1 MLKEMAHKLN
11 LKNISFEGFQ
21 EPEPYYA
28 RSSLFCLT
36 STFEGFGL
44 VLAEAMQHGC
54 VPLAFDSYPAARDII
69 LPGKTGELIQPFNEQ
84 EYANKLI
91 SLAANPDDLGILA
104 ENAREHIKAFSPS
117 KISVKWNVLIQN
129 L

>member
-54 VPLAFDSYPAARDII
+54 VPWLLTVTRQPETLFCPEKRGTDPA
-69 LPGKTGELIQPFNEQ
+69 IQ
-84 EYANKLI
+84 
-91 SLAANPDDLGILA
+91 
-104 ENAREHIKAFSPS
+104 
-117 KISVKWNVLIQN
+117 
-129 L
+129 

>member
-1 MLKEMAHKLN
+1 
-11 LKNISFEGFQ
+11 
-21 EPEPYYA
+21 
-28 RSSLFCLT
+28 
-36 STFEGFGL
+36 
-44 VLAEAMQHGC
+44 MQHGC

-117 KISVKWNVLIQN
+117 KISVKWNVRGAMTADFSCRYWTGIWKKE
-129 L
+129 

>member
-1 MLKEMAHKLN
+1 MPGILKEMAHKLN

-54 VPLAFDSYPAARDII
+54 VPLAFDSYPGSQRHYPARKNGGTD
-69 LPGKTGELIQPFNEQ
+69 PAIQ
-84 EYANKLI
+84 
-91 SLAANPDDLGILA
+91 
-104 ENAREHIKAFSPS
+104 
-117 KISVKWNVLIQN
+117 
-129 L
+129 

>member
-1 MLKEMAHKLN
+1 MMTSAV
-11 LKNISFEGFQ
+11 EGWG
-21 EPEPYYA
+21 
-28 RSSLFCLT
+28 LT
-36 STFEGFGL
+36 LTES
-44 VLAEAMQHGC
+44 MQTGV
-54 VPLAFDSYPAARDII
+54 VPIAFDSYPAARDII